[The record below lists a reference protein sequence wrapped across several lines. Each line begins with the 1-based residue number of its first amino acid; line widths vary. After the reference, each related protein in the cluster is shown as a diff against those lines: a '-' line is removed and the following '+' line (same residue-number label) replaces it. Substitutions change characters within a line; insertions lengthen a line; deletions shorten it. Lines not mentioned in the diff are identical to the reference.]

1 MNNNENKTS
10 NEALADEEM
19 DGVAGG
25 YGGSEFKKNNCESC
39 GHFYADDC
47 PQGGSFHYLLNATSA
62 TSMTCPSKTAL

>member
-25 YGGSEFKKNNCESC
+25 YQFCFVIVHSRSP
-39 GHFYADDC
+39 FYSYALSG
-47 PQGGSFHYLLNATSA
+47 QGVKPYFFTRSSRLQGQSFL
-62 TSMTCPSKTAL
+62 K